1 MFVLLVG
8 GVGLFLLGMILM
20 TDGLKALA
28 GDSLRN
34 IISRFASGT
43 LSAVG
48 AGTVLTLL
56 VQSSTATTLTTIGF
70 VSSGLLTFQNS
81 IGVIIGA
88 NLGTVSTS
96 WMVAILGFGFSI
108 SRVAYLFIGIGTL
121 MRLLGRDR
129 VASAGMAFAGF
140 GLIFVGIGALQD
152 GMGALSEHLDP
163 SSLPGDGI
171 LGRLILVVFGFFMTV
186 IMQSSSAAIATTL
199 TALHTGNVD
208 FNQAVALVIG
218 QNIGSAATSAI
229 AAFGASVPAK
239 RTAIVHVLFNVTA
252 AVVSVILLG
261 PFVAVSLAVGGGSEE
276 IALAAFHTF
285 FKLVGVV
292 IFVPLTN
299 VIATKL
305 TEFMPDRGP
314 ALTRTLD
321 PILAQEPQAAVEA
334 AHGTLVAVLVEQ
346 SRIARSMLQFESAR
360 DLEPVA
366 SATQDALTRT
376 TDFLAG
382 VSGDLGKDAV
392 QLRRLSVAHAIDHL
406 RSLGDALGDK
416 NHLDTIREAPG
427 LRAGADELATALGE
441 IFSPTQL
448 NADSEAIERL
458 GKLSAQLAD
467 SRRNRRQEVLADTA
481 AASISPELALRQ
493 LDAIRWIDRVG
504 YHVWRA
510 SAHLFSGDAKELHRP
525 AK

>member
-1 MFVLLVG
+1 
-8 GVGLFLLGMILM
+8 MILM

-34 IISRFASGT
+34 IISRFASGRF
-43 LSAVG
+43 SSVA

-70 VSSGLLTFQNS
+70 VSSGLLTFQQS

-96 WMVAILGFGFSI
+96 WMVAILGFNFSI
-108 SRVAYLFIGIGTL
+108 TRAAYLFVGIGTL

-129 VASAGMAFAGF
+129 LASAGIALAGF
-140 GLIFVGIGALQD
+140 GVIFVGIDALQV
-152 GMGALSEHLDP
+152 GMGTLAEQLDP
-163 SSLPGDGI
+163 SYLPNDSL
-171 LGRLILVVFGFFMTV
+171 LGRLILIGFGFFMTI

-199 TALHTGNVD
+199 TALHAGTID
-208 FNQAVALVIG
+208 FNQAAALVIG
-218 QNIGSAATSAI
+218 QNIGSAVTSAV

-239 RTAIVHVLFNVTA
+239 RTAIVHVLFNVA
-252 AVVSVILLG
+252 AALVAFALLT
-261 PFVAVSLAVGGGSEE
+261 PFVEAVKTVAQGNEE
-276 IALAAFHTF
+276 IALAVFHTV
-285 FKLVGVV
+285 FKLIGAA
-292 IFVPLTN
+292 IFIPLMGT
-299 VIATKL
+299 IATTL
-305 TEFMPDRGP
+305 TRYVPDRGP

-334 AHGTLVAVLVEQ
+334 AHGALIAVLVEQ

-360 DLEPVA
+360 DLEPA
-366 SATQDALTRT
+366 ISTTQEALTRT

-382 VSGDLGKDAV
+382 VSGDLGKDGV
-392 QLRRLSVAHAIDHL
+392 QRRRLAVAHSIDHL
-406 RSLGDALGDK
+406 CSLGDALGDK

-441 IFSPTQL
+441 IFCATQEC
-448 NADSEAIERL
+448 ADSAAVQRL
-458 GKLSAQLAD
+458 GSLSAKLAD
-467 SRRNRRQEVLADTA
+467 SRRNRREEVLSDTA
-481 AASISPELALRQ
+481 ASSISPELALRQ

-510 SAHLFSGDAKELHRP
+510 SAHLFSSDTKELHRP